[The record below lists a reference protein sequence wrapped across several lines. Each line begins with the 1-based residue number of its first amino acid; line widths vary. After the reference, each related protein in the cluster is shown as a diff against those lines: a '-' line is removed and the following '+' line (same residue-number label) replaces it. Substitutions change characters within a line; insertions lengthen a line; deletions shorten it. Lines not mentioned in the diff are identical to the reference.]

1 MSMVQFIERNGV
13 PEFVVLP
20 MEWWD
25 AIKHV
30 VEDLEDEALFDRAEA
45 NDDGFRIPAA
55 VVDAEL
61 AGDHPVKAW
70 REYRGLTQEALA
82 AQAGVSK
89 PYLSQVE
96 TRKRAGSLALMTGLS
111 AALQVPIDLLVEPTG
126 KLESN
131 DAGAPSPTSAPARS
145 QGAGKALRYQDARTG
160 TGGTVLVVQDSGAK
174 APKSRRGSVPAKK
187 RQR

>member
-20 MEWWD
+20 IEVWD
-25 AIKHV
+25 AVKHL
-30 VEDLEDEALFDRAEA
+30 VEDIEDQALFAQAEA

-55 VVDAEL
+55 VLDAEL

-82 AQAGVSK
+82 ARTGVSK

-111 AALQVPIDLLVEPTG
+111 TALEVPIDQLVEQG
-126 KLESN
+126 GVFESDSVGSASN
-131 DAGAPSPTSAPARS
+131 APKPSAGRRRA
-145 QGAGKALRYQDARTG
+145 QQDLVYAEARTARG
-160 TGGTVLVVQDSGAK
+160 PSVLIVQDSGAK
-174 APKSRRGSVPAKK
+174 APAVRRGGAPAKK
-187 RQR
+187 R